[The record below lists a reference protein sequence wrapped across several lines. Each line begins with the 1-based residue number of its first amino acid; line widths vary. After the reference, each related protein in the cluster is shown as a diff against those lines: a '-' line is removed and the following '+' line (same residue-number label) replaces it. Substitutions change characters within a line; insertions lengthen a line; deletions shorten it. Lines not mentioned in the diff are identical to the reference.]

1 MTMRAI
7 AVVLALLAA
16 GCMVVAIASMVTGRP
31 GPKASGLIRVAAV
44 VLFAAAVVLNVAS
57 R

>member
-1 MTMRAI
+1 VRVI
-7 AVVLALLAA
+7 AAVLAFLAA

-31 GPKASGLIRVAAV
+31 GPKASGLIRALALL
-44 VLFAAAVVLNVAS
+44 LFAAAVALNVAS